1 MPMIWNC
8 NVLWSIR
15 VKFYLPIILS
25 LLFSSCAA
33 LKTDTAQ
40 LYDAYNKLSQEVKN
54 GEIVLNRSEYFTT
67 NYLKEVN
74 PNDKNSLL
82 LLKLSNYIYKDVSH
96 YQIFNNNMGC
106 LSINGI
112 DKNNE
117 PLSLHVEYNK
127 KNDAWLVNYV
137 FLSFIENRS
146 AYTKEA
152 ICPRDVE
159 KSILDK
165 MQ

>member
-1 MPMIWNC
+1 
-8 NVLWSIR
+8 